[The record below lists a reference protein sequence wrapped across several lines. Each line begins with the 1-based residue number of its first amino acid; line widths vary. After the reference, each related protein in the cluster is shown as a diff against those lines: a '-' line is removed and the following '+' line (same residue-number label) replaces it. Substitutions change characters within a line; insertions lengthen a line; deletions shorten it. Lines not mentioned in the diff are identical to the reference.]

1 MYKHTLF
8 LVLFLIIHHITNAQ
22 TSKVTEP
29 VMVFV
34 KGGEFMMGC
43 TKEQK
48 GHCIS
53 DEKQPVLVELHD
65 FWMGKY
71 EVTNVQYA
79 EFLSQVGNKKEGG
92 ALWYK
97 MDKYALIEKTTQGTY
112 VVKKGVENHPVT
124 NVSWYG
130 AQAYAEWL
138 SQKTNKN
145 YRLPTEAE
153 WEYAARGGQKSKGYM
168 YSGSNTPHE
177 VAWSSDIAE
186 NSKAGWKFKGDAGMH
201 PVGQKKPNE
210 LGIYDM
216 SGNLKEWCSNVYH
229 HVLEA
234 GINPT
239 GPATGSTRVLRGGSW
254 DNDIEDARVS
264 DREHGFPVERFRINK
279 GFRVAMEKDIAAK
292 VDAYIKKKK
301 FSGVLLIRK
310 NGKILYHKSFGMA
323 NREKSIPHQNN
334 TQYPIAS
341 ITKIFTSVIILQLM
355 EEGKIDLNKTI
366 GHYLPSYQGSGRD
379 KVNIH
384 QLLTHTS
391 GLQRSEDKQSK
402 GNLFPDIYS
411 DSISTDELVKKYCSG
426 KLIHPPGST
435 FNYANGDY
443 IILGKIIEQLTKDT
457 YQNVLQKRILTPLKM
472 QSSGLITNT
481 NKPENLAQGYTWRR
495 KTKKMTRDAD
505 KLFQNYF
512 AGAAMYATAEDLAKF
527 ADALYDKKTLLKP
540 ASLKL
545 FLRNY
550 PQTRGYGYGL
560 WVRYSTY
567 NKTKVR
573 VAQRYGRIWGINTL
587 VGRLMDHGIT
597 VIVLS
602 NTNLVNPGAFLRVVG
617 EIVMN

>member
-1 MYKHTLF
+1 MKSTLF
-8 LVLFLIIHHITNAQ
+8 LILFLTVYYVANAQ

-29 VMVFV
+29 TMVFV
-34 KGGEFMMGC
+34 KGGEFLMGC
-43 TKEQK
+43 TKEQQ

-53 DEKQPVLVELHD
+53 DEKQSVLVELHD
-65 FWMGKY
+65 FWIGKY
-71 EVTNVQYA
+71 EVTNAQYA

-92 ALWYK
+92 APWYL
-97 MDKYALIEKTTQGTY
+97 MNKYALIKKTAQGTY
-112 VVKKGVENHPVT
+112 VVKKGLENHPVA

-130 AQAYAEWL
+130 AKAYADWL
-138 SQKTNKN
+138 SKQTNKN
-145 YRLPTEAE
+145 YKLPTEAE
-153 WEYAARGGQKSKGYM
+153 WEYAARGGQKSKGYI
-168 YSGSNTPHE
+168 YSGSNTPQA
-177 VAWSSDIAE
+177 VAWSYEYAA
-186 NSKAGWKFKGDAGMH
+186 NSKTGWKFKGDVGTH
-201 PVGQKKPNE
+201 PIGQKTPNE
-210 LGIYDM
+210 LGIHDM
-216 SGNLKEWCSNVYH
+216 SGNLKEWCSSAYSQ
-229 HVLEA
+229 VLQA

-239 GPATGSTRVLRGGSW
+239 GPAMGSSRVLRGGSW
-254 DNDIEDARVS
+254 DNENQDARVS
-264 DREHGFPVERFRINK
+264 ARDHAFPVNRFAVNK
-279 GFRVAMEKDIAAK
+279 GFRVAMEKDIATK

-310 NGKILYHKSFGMA
+310 NGKTLYHKSFGMA

-366 GHYLPSYQGSGRD
+366 GHYLPSYQGPGRD

-391 GLQRSEDKQSK
+391 GLKRSEDKQSE

-426 KLIHPPGST
+426 ELIHLPGST

-481 NKPENLAQGYTWRR
+481 NKPKNLAQGYTRNR
-495 KTKKMTRDAD
+495 KTKKITRDAD

-512 AGAAMYATAEDLAKF
+512 SGAAMYATATDLAKF

-540 ASLKL
+540 NSMKL
-545 FLRNY
+545 FLQNY
-550 PQTRGYGYGL
+550 LQTRGYGYGL

-567 NKTKVR
+567 NKTKVK
-573 VAQRYGRIWGINTL
+573 VAERYGRIWGINTL

-597 VIVLS
+597 IIVLG
-602 NTNLVNPGAFLRVVG
+602 NTNLVNPGSFQRVVG